1 MQLHSWHQRQ
11 LQSLCCARP
20 HPFPRM
26 VRNEGHWRHCPQ
38 LADSLLVATIQR
50 FSGLPLS
57 LGEKGWRWLC
67 TRYAIRSV
75 PFENA
80 CTELYIP
87 KAKSIHWKL
96 WCDMVWHH
104 YSTDLS
110 RMQDGSIMR
119 MLTVENHRHAIELLI
134 GAEDWRCHRDSIRA
148 LGRRRVLWS
157 IHPMQ
162 WDASGRFESVGY
174 WLIIVDGHVDPL
186 WGWAWG
192 WRRWQRKMKVI
203 LLIIYAKEFIFAW
216 LKVKISWWSTL
227 PIYLQLI
234 TYYTWWYNVQDPTY
248 PLSNTAKHPNTQQ
261 PNKPK
266 KHEETRHR
274 SVKKNRRLRH
284 VRPSC
289 CLHPKRRLFRCSDL
303 WVSPGPRCK
312 LGGSWVSCRCF
323 FVWATGTVYVCI

>member
-1 MQLHSWHQRQ
+1 MLSDQCHSKMLALSCISPKLKASTENYDVTWCDIITQRIY
-11 LQSLCCARP
+11 LGSRRIN
-20 HPFPRM
+20 HED
-26 VRNEGHWRHCPQ
+26 V
-38 LADSLLVATIQR
+38 DSRKPPSCNRVIDRCRRLTVSQR
-50 FSGLPLS
+50 FHTSAGTSTSTL
-57 LGEKGWRWLC
+57 
-67 TRYAIRSV
+67 
-75 PFENA
+75 
-80 CTELYIP
+80 
-87 KAKSIHWKL
+87 IH
-96 WCDMVWHH
+96 
-104 YSTDLS
+104 
-110 RMQDGSIMR
+110 
-119 MLTVENHRHAIELLI
+119 
-134 GAEDWRCHRDSIRA
+134 
-148 LGRRRVLWS
+148 
-157 IHPMQ
+157 HPMQ

-274 SVKKNRRLRH
+274 SVKKIGAQLRH

-303 WVSPGPRCK
+303 WYLRGR
-312 LGGSWVSCRCF
+312 GASWVEVGSPADVFSFELRARFMCAYNIYIYLF
-323 FVWATGTVYVCI
+323 IYLFIYKKTNAFMYE